1 MKTTQTEINEAIAL
15 AKAVRQT
22 ALANAKV
29 ALEEQFNEN
38 YKALFAN
45 KLKEDAGIT
54 AQPSATG
61 VVDEEDINEK
71 DIDELIKEL
80 ETDIDGAGAS
90 PESGAAPSA
99 PEGGLGS
106 ADGAAPAT
114 ATTATPAPE
123 GTTAPPGTP
132 VVQAPV
138 IVVAAPS
145 GGEVPPTGAAPSAD
159 AGASSELPPSSTP
172 SPEAGMDEELN
183 LDELLES
190 LKKEI
195 ESDNKKEEEEQ
206 LDEDTKLKSS
216 GLGGKT
222 GGSDNKKPA
231 SGASSSSKIE
241 TAKNVHHGIPEG
253 EKIVADATDAKRPN
267 EAKNA
272 TSTNL
277 STPKSSGASGPL
289 EKASRP
295 NSKGDF
301 DNTAKLSEDLVVAN
315 KTINEQSVAINYLKN
330 ELNEIN
336 LLNAKLLYT
345 NKLFKE
351 HSVTGEQKLRIV
363 EMFDLSK
370 TIREVKMT
378 FANVAESLSFSGNAN
393 KKGTAKAIPASKV
406 QAITEGLNTNS
417 VVAGKQPVQ
426 IISESGFD
434 VDRFKKLAGIK
445 QPKKQ

>member
-1 MKTTQTEINEAIAL
+1 MNTTQTEINEAIAL

-45 KLKEDAGIT
+45 KLKEDAGM
-54 AQPSATG
+54 ATKPMG
-61 VVDEEDINEK
+61 VADEDINEK

-80 ETDIDGAGAS
+80 ETDVDGAAGAS
-90 PESGAAPSA
+90 GA
-99 PEGGLGS
+99 PEAGMGS
-106 ADGAAPAT
+106 ADGAAPEAGAGAAPAAT
-114 ATTATPAPE
+114 ATATPAPE

-138 IVVAAPS
+138 IVVAAPA
-145 GGEVPPTGAAPSAD
+145 GGEVPPTGAAPET
-159 AGASSELPPSSTP
+159 GASSEMPPSETP

-195 ESDNKKEEEEQ
+195 ENEGKAEDECK

-231 SGASSSSKIE
+231 AGASSSSKIE
-241 TAKNVHHGIPEG
+241 AGADIHHGIPEG
-253 EKIVADATDAKRPN
+253 EHIVADATDAKRPN
-267 EAKNA
+267 EGKNA

-277 STPKSSGASGPL
+277 STPKSSGATGPL
-289 EKASRP
+289 LKASKP
-295 NSKGDF
+295 NSKGDI
-301 DNTAKLSEDLVVAN
+301 DGTSKLSEELTSAK

-393 KKGTAKAIPASKV
+393 KKGTVKSIPASKV

-417 VVAGKQPVQ
+417 VVAGKQTQ
-426 IISESGFD
+426 IISESGFN
-434 VDRFKKLAGIK
+434 VDRFKKLAGIN
-445 QPKKQ
+445 QPKQK